1 MNEKLKI
8 LYEIGKSKG
17 YLTYEEINKIIGF
30 TNDISEIEEVFL
42 FLEKMSI
49 AVLDESSEIKQETK
63 SKDEKI
69 LQKLDNLIDT
79 PEKFYFYQ
87 LKKNKKLEKEKEKF
101 YSIKLSLIK
110 KNLKELII
118 PTVFF
123 IRKLLFDLYKV
134 KKNHNLYSEIFEGNI
149 ISSENL
155 ENLIFEVKKIL
166 REIIINNNSEAK
178 NKIFELVKNYE
189 IKFSY
194 IKSLYDNLSIFFT
207 EWQNIKNLKEN
218 LKLKYKLD
226 DEKYEN
232 CAREVKFNI
241 KMNLNLNTLLENE
254 IKQILEKETKI
265 LNYFNA
271 NKLSP
276 DEVESILVQYNR
288 YIKNYDE
295 IKKILIMGKLPIVI
309 GIVRYYSY
317 KGINFDD
324 LIQEGNLA
332 LIEALEKYDYYK
344 YGKIFSE
351 FASAIIRK
359 KISKFVTK
367 SKLPVSSNSSLD
379 KDIKKFVKTIYTL
392 KNKLFRNPTIDEIAV
407 ELDWPLEKVK
417 LLIKTL
423 TTPLFL
429 DQKIGEH
436 QSLYEIVDITS
447 EISPTDIAIDNIM
460 REKVKEIVSRLSK
473 IEQIIINLRF
483 GLGLYNSEPI
493 CYEEISK
500 ILNIPT
506 YKVKIIEK
514 KALEKLKEIGL
525 ENHLEDFL

>member
-1 MNEKLKI
+1 
-8 LYEIGKSKG
+8 
-17 YLTYEEINKIIGF
+17 
-30 TNDISEIEEVFL
+30 
-42 FLEKMSI
+42 
-49 AVLDESSEIKQETK
+49 
-63 SKDEKI
+63 
-69 LQKLDNLIDT
+69 
-79 PEKFYFYQ
+79 
-87 LKKNKKLEKEKEKF
+87 
-101 YSIKLSLIK
+101 
-110 KNLKELII
+110 
-118 PTVFF
+118 
-123 IRKLLFDLYKV
+123 
-134 KKNHNLYSEIFEGNI
+134 
-149 ISSENL
+149 
-155 ENLIFEVKKIL
+155 
-166 REIIINNNSEAK
+166 
-178 NKIFELVKNYE
+178 
-189 IKFSY
+189 
-194 IKSLYDNLSIFFT
+194 
-207 EWQNIKNLKEN
+207 
-218 LKLKYKLD
+218 
-226 DEKYEN
+226 
-232 CAREVKFNI
+232 
-241 KMNLNLNTLLENE
+241 
-254 IKQILEKETKI
+254 
-265 LNYFNA
+265 
-271 NKLSP
+271 
-276 DEVESILVQYNR
+276 
-288 YIKNYDE
+288 
-295 IKKILIMGKLPIVI
+295 
-309 GIVRYYSY
+309 
-317 KGINFDD
+317 
-324 LIQEGNLA
+324 LA